1 MMKSATNDDKMIALI
16 KVTSIEIILIKINI
30 KIKINIYKKLINN

>member
-1 MMKSATNDDKMIALI
+1 MKSATNDDKMIALI